1 MGDEENRVHA
11 RIHVSTT
18 ITVASPDGN
27 IEATLRDLSK
37 GGARFAA
44 PRPLGGV
51 GETIELFLPSLTGE
65 DITVMA
71 EIIRS
76 TEGPDG
82 QHTVA
87 VRFDAVDP
95 AMRQP
100 LNDLMEVLLTATG
113 GGHRS
118 SPRVSRRMDIRFGQL
133 GELRAILEDISR
145 GGLAMTVADPLV
157 LYEELEVTVPDT
169 GGDQL
174 LILRA
179 RVVHQRAVE
188 VEGETVYRVGLEF
201 GRMRTETRRCVD
213 DLLKTVMESLAGV
226 TDPSE

>member
-27 IEATLRDLSK
+27 VDATLRDLSK
-37 GGARFAA
+37 GGARFVT
-44 PRPLGGV
+44 PRPVGRV

-65 DITVMA
+65 EITVMA

-76 TEGPDG
+76 QEGADG
-82 QHTVA
+82 HTVA

-100 LNDLMEVLLTATG
+100 LNDLIEVLLTATG
-113 GGHRS
+113 GGQRA
-118 SPRVSRRMDIRFGQL
+118 SPRVSKRMDIRYGQL
-133 GELRAILEDISR
+133 GELRAILADISQ
-145 GGLAMTVADPLV
+145 GGLAMTVAEPLV
-157 LYEELEVTVPDT
+157 LYEDLEVTVPDT

-188 VEGETVYRVGLEF
+188 HEGQQVYRIGLEF
-201 GRMRTETRRCVD
+201 
-213 DLLKTVMESLAGV
+213 
-226 TDPSE
+226 

>member
-18 ITVASPDGN
+18 ITVASPEGN
-27 IEATLRDLSK
+27 VDATLRDLSK
-37 GGARFAA
+37 GGARFVT
-44 PRPLGGV
+44 PKPIGRV
-51 GETIELFLPSLTGE
+51 GETIELFLPSLSGE
-65 DITVMA
+65 EITVMA

-76 TEGPDG
+76 TEATDG
-82 QHTVA
+82 CTVA

-100 LNDLMEVLLTATG
+100 LNDLIEVLLTATG
-113 GGHRS
+113 GGQRS
-118 SPRVSRRMDIRFGQL
+118 SPRISRRMDIRFGQL

-157 LYEELEVTVPDT
+157 LYEDLEVTVPDT
-169 GGDQL
+169 VGDQL

-179 RVVHQRAVE
+179 RVVHQRAVAID
-188 VEGETVYRVGLEF
+188 GEAVYRVGLEF
-201 GRMRTETRRCVD
+201 GNMRTEARRCLN
-213 DLLKTVMESLAGV
+213 DLLKTVVESLGGV
-226 TDPSE
+226 TDPPE

>member
-1 MGDEENRVHA
+1 MGDEDNRVHA

-18 ITVASPDGN
+18 ITVASPGGN

-37 GGARFAA
+37 GGARFLA
-44 PRPLGGV
+44 PHPVGRV
-51 GETIELFLPSLTGE
+51 GETIELFLPSLMGE

-71 EIIRS
+71 EVIRS
-76 TEGPDG
+76 TEGTDG
-82 QHTVA
+82 HTVA

-100 LNDLMEVLLTATG
+100 LNDLIEVLLTATG
-113 GGHRS
+113 GGQRT
-118 SPRVSRRMDIRFGQL
+118 SPRVSKRMDIRYGQL

-145 GGLAMTVADPLV
+145 GGLAMTVAEPLA
-157 LYEELEVTVPDT
+157 LYEDLEVTVPDT

-179 RVVHQRAVE
+179 KVVHQRAAE
-188 VEGETVYRVGLEF
+188 ADGEMVYRVGLEF
-201 GRMRTETRRCVD
+201 ANLRTETRRCLN
-213 DLLKTVMESLAGV
+213 DLLKTVLESIDGV
-226 TDPSE
+226 TEPIE

>member
-95 AMRQP
+95 PAAQRP
-100 LNDLMEVLLTATG
+100 HGSAADG
-113 GGHRS
+113 DG
-118 SPRVSRRMDIRFGQL
+118 
-133 GELRAILEDISR
+133 R
-145 GGLAMTVADPLV
+145 GPSLV
-157 LYEELEVTVPDT
+157 P
-169 GGDQL
+169 
-174 LILRA
+174 A
-179 RVVHQRAVE
+179 RVAPHGHPLRPARRAARHPR
-188 VEGETVYRVGLEF
+188 GHF
-201 GRMRTETRRCVD
+201 
-213 DLLKTVMESLAGV
+213 
-226 TDPSE
+226 

>member
-18 ITVASPDGN
+18 ITVASPEGN
-27 IEATLRDLSK
+27 VDATLRDLSK
-37 GGARFAA
+37 GGARFVT
-44 PRPLGGV
+44 PKPIGRV
-51 GETIELFLPSLTGE
+51 GETIELFLPSLSGE
-65 DITVMA
+65 EITVMA

-76 TEGPDG
+76 TEATDG
-82 QHTVA
+82 CTVA

-100 LNDLMEVLLTATG
+100 LNDLIEVLLTATG
-113 GGHRS
+113 GGQRA
-118 SPRVSRRMDIRFGQL
+118 SPRVSRRMDIRFGHL

-145 GGLAMTVADPLV
+145 GGLAMTVADALV

-169 GGDQL
+169 AGDQL

-188 VEGETVYRVGLEF
+188 HEGEAVYRVGLEF
-201 GRMRTETRRCVD
+201 ANLRIETRRCLN
-213 DLLKTVMESLAGV
+213 DLLKTVLESLDGV
-226 TDPSE
+226 TDQVE

>member
-27 IEATLRDLSK
+27 VDATLRDLSK
-37 GGARFAA
+37 GGARFVT
-44 PRPLGGV
+44 PRPVGRV
-51 GETIELFLPSLTGE
+51 GETIELFLPSLSGE

-71 EIIRS
+71 EVIRS
-76 TEGPDG
+76 TEGGDG
-82 QHTVA
+82 HTVA

-100 LNDLMEVLLTATG
+100 LNDLIEVLLTATG
-113 GGHRS
+113 GGQRS
-118 SPRVSRRMDIRFGQL
+118 SPRISRRMDIRYGQL

-157 LYEELEVTVPDT
+157 LSEELEVTVPDT
-169 GGDQL
+169 IGEQL
-174 LILRA
+174 LIVRA
-179 RVVHQRAVE
+179 RVMHQRAIE
-188 VEGETVYRVGLEF
+188 VDGETVYRVGLEF
-201 GRMRTETRRCVD
+201 SNLRTEARRCLN
-213 DLLKTVMESLAGV
+213 DLLKTVVESLDGV
-226 TDPSE
+226 TDPPE

>member
-1 MGDEENRVHA
+1 MGEEEHRVHA
-11 RIHVSTT
+11 RIHVATT
-18 ITVASPDGN
+18 ITVASPGGN
-27 IEATLRDLSK
+27 VEAQLRDLSK
-37 GGARFAA
+37 GGARFVA
-44 PRPLGGV
+44 PQPVGRV

-76 TEGPDG
+76 TEGADG
-82 QHTVA
+82 HTVA

-100 LNDLMEVLLTATG
+100 LHDLIEVLLTATG
-113 GGHRS
+113 GGQRA
-118 SPRVSRRMDIRFGQL
+118 SPRVARRMDIRYGQL
-133 GELRAILEDISR
+133 GDLRAILEDISR
-145 GGLAMTVADPLV
+145 GGLAMTVAEPLV

-169 GGDQL
+169 AGDQL

-188 VEGETVYRVGLEF
+188 IEGEQVYRVGLEF
-201 GRMRTETRRCVD
+201 GQMRTETRRCLN
-213 DLLKTVMESLAGV
+213 DLLKTVMESIAGV
-226 TDPSE
+226 TEPGD

>member
-37 GGARFAA
+37 GGARFLS
-44 PRPLGGV
+44 PRAVGRV
-51 GETIELFLPSLTGE
+51 GETIELFLPSLMGE
-65 DITVMA
+65 DIIVMA
-71 EIIRS
+71 EVIRS
-76 TEGPDG
+76 TEGTDG
-82 QHTVA
+82 VTVA

-100 LNDLMEVLLTATG
+100 LNDLIEVLLTATG

-118 SPRVSRRMDIRFGQL
+118 SPRVSKRMDIRYGQL

-145 GGLAMTVADPLV
+145 GGLAMTVAEPLA
-157 LYEELEVTVPDT
+157 LYEDLEVTVPDT

-188 VEGETVYRVGLEF
+188 LEGEMVYRVGLEF
-201 GRMRTETRRCVD
+201 SNMRTETRRCLD
-213 DLLKTVMESLAGV
+213 DLLKTVLESIDGV
-226 TDPSE
+226 TEPIG

>member
-11 RIHVSTT
+11 RIHVSTV

-27 IEATLRDLSK
+27 VEATLCDLSK

-44 PRPLGGV
+44 PRPIGRV

-76 TEGPDG
+76 TEGADG

-100 LNDLMEVLLTATG
+100 LNDLIEVLLTATG
-113 GGHRS
+113 GGQRS
-118 SPRVSRRMDIRFGQL
+118 SPRITMRMDIRYGQL

-157 LYEELEVTVPDT
+157 LYEDLEVTVPDT
-169 GGDQL
+169 AGDQL
-174 LILRA
+174 LILKA

-188 VEGETVYRVGLEF
+188 VDGEQVYRVGLEF
-201 GRMRTETRRCVD
+201 GQMRTEARRCLN
-213 DLLKTVMESLAGV
+213 DLLKTVLESLDGV
-226 TDPSE
+226 TDPVD